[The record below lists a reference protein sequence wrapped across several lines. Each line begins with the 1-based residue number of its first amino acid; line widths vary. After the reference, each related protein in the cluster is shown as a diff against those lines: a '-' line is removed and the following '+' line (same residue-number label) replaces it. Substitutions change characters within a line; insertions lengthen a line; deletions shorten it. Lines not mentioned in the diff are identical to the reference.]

1 MGLRNRRGQVLVI
14 AALAIALTLLS
25 TQAYIYN
32 LSHKKASSPY
42 SLLSDYILG
51 IEQGSEHVVTASLIE
66 GGWLNEWD
74 QRVNITIDHDDV
86 DGDLSDFP
94 VLIYLSGSSGRN
106 GDDTTFVFDELQSD
120 ANRKRIAV
128 TTSDGT
134 TQCYVEIEEWD
145 DASEEAWLWVK
156 VPDVDGSADTVLY
169 LYYDANHSDNTD
181 YVGDSG
187 SATARNVWDD
197 DYVGVWHLPED
208 PEGAAPQMKNS
219 KSDDNHG
226 SCQGFMDSFDQV
238 RGQIDGSLDLDGFN
252 DYIDFG
258 SSEDLDITGDITIEF
273 WLKADDYSGFPDIV
287 TKGTFDESYSV
298 WLESDGDIVFS
309 LNNDRLTSLTNVSTT
324 YWNYIA
330 VTRIGSDRRV
340 FINGTED
347 VSDVYAASIG
357 PVVDS
362 LTVSSDVDSFD
373 GIVDDARL
381 SDTGRVAPWIKA
393 CYESGVDDLVA
404 YGRVETKTEYYR
416 EGFSSNLNGYLGRW
430 EQFVGG
436 EYRFGLCELNATV
449 FDQAPYTDGIWL
461 DWGADGVGLS
471 SAAVD
476 LTLNVSGR
484 GVEVDWGF
492 SANTTT
498 TVEVSGSYVQ
508 AGSEKQLTVD
518 VGVLNEGEPALAGTV
533 SVFYRLDGTPWQRA
547 SGLSDY
553 YSQDLGD
560 GTYRHWFTVA
570 AGAGEDV
577 YVRAQVYDR
586 RSIFVQAEAA
596 TAEG

>member
-32 LSHKKASSPY
+32 LSHTKASSPY

-66 GGWLNEWD
+66 GGWLDEWD

-86 DGDLSDFP
+86 DSDLPGFP

-106 GDDTTFVFDELQSD
+106 DYDMTFIFDELQSD

-145 DASEEAWLWVK
+145 DAGEEAWLWVK
-156 VPDVDGSADTVLY
+156 VPTVDSSADTVLY
-169 LYYDANHSDNTD
+169 LYYDANHTDNAG

-219 KSDDNHG
+219 KSDNHHG
-226 SCQGFMDSFDQV
+226 SCQGFMDAFDQV

-347 VSDVYAASIG
+347 ASDVYAASIG
-357 PVVDS
+357 PVVDP

-404 YGRVETKTEYYR
+404 YGSVETKTEYYR

-461 DWGADGVGLS
+461 DWGADGVGRS

-508 AGSEKQLTVD
+508 A
-518 VGVLNEGEPALAGTV
+518 
-533 SVFYRLDGTPWQRA
+533 
-547 SGLSDY
+547 
-553 YSQDLGD
+553 
-560 GTYRHWFTVA
+560 
-570 AGAGEDV
+570 
-577 YVRAQVYDR
+577 
-586 RSIFVQAEAA
+586 
-596 TAEG
+596 